1 MNEFLPIKDKKIGI
15 LGAGQSGIA
24 AAKLAY
30 KLGANVFVSD
40 INKKNKINFKE
51 KIQAEF
57 GCHSNKILD
66 SDFIIKSP
74 GISRKSK
81 IMKEILDS
89 SMPIVSELEFA
100 SWFTESFIIA
110 LTGTNGKTTTV
121 ELINKILNEYGLKTF
136 LGGNIGIPFSANVLE
151 EICNKNNKQ
160 NNYHILEVSS
170 FQLEDIKYFKPNIAV
185 ILNIKPDHLDR
196 YDSFSDYYD
205 TKLNIIKNQDQDCY
219 IVINKYIDINQKY
232 NSHVINFFISNEKIF
247 INDLEKTI
255 DLETIKLIGNHNF
268 ENITAASIVSDLCG
282 VNEKSMINTINN
294 FIPLPHRL
302 EKINIKSNK
311 NYYNDSKAT
320 NLSSTIAALES
331 VGDNVI
337 LILGGIDKNLDDF
350 TNLKKYKNKIK
361 HIVLYG
367 LSRDRIKNQI
377 CSFFSISDFRLFKNA
392 IKKSIELSNSHDNIL
407 FSPACAS
414 FDQFKNYKE
423 RGNSFKE
430 IILEHY
436 DAN

>member
-1 MNEFLPIKDKKIGI
+1 MNKFLPIKNKKIGI

-24 AAKLAY
+24 AAQLAY
-30 KLGANVFVSD
+30 ELGANVFVSD

-51 KIQAEF
+51 DIKTEF
-57 GCHSNKILD
+57 GYHSNKILD

-81 IMKEILDS
+81 IMKEILES
-89 SMPIVSELEFA
+89 STPIVSELEFA
-100 SWFTESFIIA
+100 SWFTKSFIIA

-121 ELINKILNEYGLKTF
+121 ELINKILSDYGLKTF
-136 LGGNIGIPFSANVLE
+136 LGGNVGIPFSTNVLR
-151 EICNKNNKQ
+151 EICNKNSKK
-160 NNYHILEVSS
+160 NNFHVLEVSS
-170 FQLEDIKYFKPNIAV
+170 FQLEDIKYFKPNIAI

-196 YDSFSDYYD
+196 YNSFSDYYE
-205 TKLNIIKNQDQDCY
+205 TKLNIIKNQDKDCY
-219 IVINKYIDINQKY
+219 AIINKYIDINKKY
-232 NSHVINFFISNEKIF
+232 NSNIIKFSISNGKIV
-247 INDLEKTI
+247 INDLEKLI
-255 DLETIKLIGNHNF
+255 NVEAIKLIGNHNF
-268 ENITAASIVSDLCG
+268 ENITAASVVSDLCG
-282 VNEKSMINTINN
+282 VDEKSMLNTINN

-302 EKINIKSNK
+302 EKINIQSNK

-331 VGDNVI
+331 IGDNII

-361 HIVLYG
+361 HVVLYG

-377 CSFFSISDFRLFKNA
+377 SSFSSTSDFKFFKNA
-392 IKKSIELSNSHDNIL
+392 IKKSIQLSDSHDNIL
-407 FSPACAS
+407 LSPACAS